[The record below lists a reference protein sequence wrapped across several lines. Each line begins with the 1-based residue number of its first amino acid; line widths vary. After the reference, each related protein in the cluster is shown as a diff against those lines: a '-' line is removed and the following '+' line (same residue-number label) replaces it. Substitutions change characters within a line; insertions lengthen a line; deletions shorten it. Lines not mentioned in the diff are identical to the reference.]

1 MHNDFRSSALDRYLN
16 DISRYPLMSPE
27 EEIRLG
33 KLVQSAKAL
42 KAETR
47 ELTPDEQR
55 IVRRGDKAIRR
66 FVEANLRLVVY
77 IAKRYASRQPQ
88 MMDML
93 DLVQEGAIG
102 LVRAAEMFDP
112 ERGYKF
118 STYSFWWCRQAMSRA
133 LQNQERMIRRPS
145 SVAELAGKLHKTAQK
160 ETQRLGR
167 TPTTA
172 ELAAVLKVKQEE
184 ILLLMERGLN
194 VSSLDAMVAGMED
207 KSLLE
212 TIADPNSLNTD
223 EQDMEMDL
231 QTRMPLVLNSIKQL
245 PEKERLFIQKRFGI
259 NGYVPHTYQEI
270 AAATQV
276 SRERVR
282 QVIDTG
288 LRKIRLQMARNGQA
302 LNGSRTAAAPDAAT
316 TAPGGQTAPPLGR
329 ELHPAWAD
337 LQTAA

>member
-77 IAKRYASRQPQ
+77 IAKRYTSRQPQ

-160 ETQRLGR
+160 EAQRLGR

-172 ELAAVLKVKQEE
+172 ELASVLKVKQEE
-184 ILLLMERGLN
+184 IYLLMERGLN

-212 TIADPNSLNTD
+212 TIADPSTLNTD

-231 QTRMPLVLNSIKQL
+231 QTRMPLVLNTIKQL

-259 NGYVPHTYQEI
+259 NGYLPHTYQEI

-302 LNGSRTAAAPDAAT
+302 LNGSRTGEAPDAAT
-316 TAPGGQTAPPLGR
+316 TAPGAQTAPPLGR
-329 ELHPAWAD
+329 ELHPAWSD
-337 LQTAA
+337 LQRAA